1 MTDNPL
7 PVNFTLSEAA
17 KAEID
22 RLRSI
27 WPQLANEE
35 PGYLSIAWG
44 EVYFDNGGQSGI
56 VLVNFYPRN
65 DDDELRPFIQTVSGV
80 EFIFFTTMQHW
91 WRFSDKVLDHSPEK
105 SFHLR

>member
-44 EVYFDNGGQSGI
+44 EVYS
-56 VLVNFYPRN
+56 
-65 DDDELRPFIQTVSGV
+65 TVV
-80 EFIFFTTMQHW
+80 A
-91 WRFSDKVLDHSPEK
+91 SPA
-105 SFHLR
+105 SCW

>member
-1 MTDNPL
+1 MLVNNVTNLFTTFLGLSLNFKKMAVSRRETAINMNDNPL

-44 EVYFDNGGQSGI
+44 EVYVDNGG
-56 VLVNFYPRN
+56 
-65 DDDELRPFIQTVSGV
+65 
-80 EFIFFTTMQHW
+80 
-91 WRFSDKVLDHSPEK
+91 SPA
-105 SFHLR
+105 SCS